1 MSIKRI
7 KIQMFICFL
16 FGIVAF
22 VTGLVLVINHERII
36 GDFLM
41 LSAVVSKLRGLFYL
55 YLYKKSQSQTQVNGL
70 KS

>member
-41 LSAVVSKLRGLFYL
+41 LSAVVSKLKGLFYL
-55 YLYKKSQSQTQVNGL
+55 YLYKKNQSQTQANGL

>member
-7 KIQMFICFL
+7 KIEMFICFL

-22 VTGLVLVINHERII
+22 VSGLVLVINHERKI

-41 LSAVVSKLRGLFYL
+41 LSAVFSNLRGLFYL
-55 YLYKKSQSQTQVNGL
+55 YLYTKTQSQTQANNPR
-70 KS
+70 S